1 MRPLGTISLVRQG
14 KLKLLHEI
22 QAAANQVFS
31 SAFWIVSVLPSVT
44 ATLVSKANAK
54 GDKEEL
60 QDAVCQ
66 ALIVGF
72 GISLLGSALMLL
84 YPERIL
90 SSVLKPGANAMRY
103 ARYACKTI
111 SSHCGRRTYLEITP
125 GHTYLSGASPF
136 CHRSSA

>member
-1 MRPLGTISLVRQG
+1 M
-14 KLKLLHEI
+14 
-22 QAAANQVFS
+22 
-31 SAFWIVSVLPSVT
+31 LPSVT

-66 ALIVGF
+66 ALVVGF

-90 SSVLKPGANAMRY
+90 SSILKPGAKAMQY
-103 ARYACKTI
+103 ARYGDETTL
-111 SSHCGRRTYLEITP
+111 SSHRGR
-125 GHTYLSGASPF
+125 HTYLDITSDRTYSSGASHS